1 MMNDDLWSRFLL
13 SSLLINYI
21 ILMIWFLAFIFA
33 RDWMKQVHGKW
44 FQLSDT
50 TFDAIHYGGM
60 AIYKIGILLL
70 NVVPF
75 VALYLIRT
83 A

>member
-33 RDWMKQVHGKW
+33 RDWMKQLHGKW

-60 AIYKIGILLL
+60 AVYKIGILLL

-75 VALYLIRT
+75 FALYLIRT

>member
-1 MMNDDLWSRFLL
+1 MNDDLWSRFLL

-70 NVVPF
+70 NLVPF
-75 VALYLIRT
+75 LALYLIRT

>member
-33 RDWMKQVHGKW
+33 RDWMKQLHGKW

-75 VALYLIRT
+75 VALYLIRAT
-83 A
+83 

>member
-1 MMNDDLWSRFLL
+1 MNDDLWSRFLL

>member
-70 NVVPF
+70 NLVPF
-75 VALYLIRT
+75 LALYLIRT

>member
-33 RDWMKQVHGKW
+33 RNWMKQVHGKW

-70 NVVPF
+70 NLVPF
-75 VALYLIRT
+75 LFLYLIRT

>member
-1 MMNDDLWSRFLL
+1 MNDDLWSRFLL

-33 RDWMKQVHGKW
+33 RDWMKQLHGKW

-75 VALYLIRT
+75 VALYLIRAT
-83 A
+83 

>member
-33 RDWMKQVHGKW
+33 RDWMKQLHGKW

-75 VALYLIRT
+75 FALYLIRT

>member
-13 SSLLINYI
+13 CSLLMNYI
-21 ILMIWFLAFIFA
+21 ILMIWFLLFIFA
-33 RDWMKQVHGKW
+33 RNWMKQVHDKW

-75 VALYLIRT
+75 IALYLIRT
-83 A
+83 G

>member
-33 RDWMKQVHGKW
+33 RDWMKQLHGKW

-60 AIYKIGILLL
+60 AVYKIGILLL
-70 NVVPF
+70 NLVPF
-75 VALYLIRT
+75 LALYLIRT